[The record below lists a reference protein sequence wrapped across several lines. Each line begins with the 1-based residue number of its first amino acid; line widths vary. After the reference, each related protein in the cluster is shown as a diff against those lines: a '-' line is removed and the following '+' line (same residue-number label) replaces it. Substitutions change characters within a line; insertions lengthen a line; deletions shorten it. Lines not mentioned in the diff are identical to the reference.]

1 MRRFL
6 LILAVFVSLSFPA
19 LAVQPDEV
27 LSNAALEARARG
39 ISKQLRCLVCQ
50 GEDIDE
56 SAAGLARDLRLL
68 VRERL
73 TAGDDDQQVL
83 DFIQT
88 RYGDYVL
95 MKPPVAPRTWILWL
109 TPALMLLGGF
119 AVVWRQMKRSG
130 KEKSAAKGDN
140 A

>member
-1 MRRFL
+1 MKKL
-6 LILAVFVSLSFPA
+6 LAVLIFCLYLPA
-19 LAVQPDEV
+19 AAGAVQPDEV
-27 LSNAALEARARG
+27 LDDPALETRARS

-73 TAGDDDQQVL
+73 KEGDTDAEVL
-83 DFIQT
+83 SFVQA

-95 MKPPVAPRTWILWL
+95 MKPPLAPRTWLLWL
-109 TPALMLLGGF
+109 TPMLVLGGGL
-119 AVVWRQMKRSG
+119 ALVWRLVRPPRRAQGGAS
-130 KEKSAAKGDN
+130 
-140 A
+140 

>member
-1 MRRFL
+1 MMRFL
-6 LILAVFVSLSFPA
+6 SMLAVLMCLSLPA
-19 LAVQPDEV
+19 LAVQPDEI
-27 LSNAALEARARG
+27 LPDAAMEARARV

-73 TAGDDDQQVL
+73 RAGDSDQQVL
-83 DFIQT
+83 DFVQS

-95 MKPPVAPRTWILWL
+95 MKPPVTPRTWLLWL
-109 TPALMLLGGF
+109 TPVLMVLGGF
-119 AVVWRQMKRSG
+119 AVVWRLITRGRKPAQG
-130 KEKSAAKGDN
+130 GAA
-140 A
+140 

>member
-1 MRRFL
+1 MKNLFCVIVLCL
-6 LILAVFVSLSFPA
+6 LFPAAA
-19 LAVQPDEV
+19 LAVQPDEI
-27 LSNAALEARARG
+27 LQDPALEARARV

-73 TAGDDDQQVL
+73 TEGDSDQQVL
-83 DFIQT
+83 SFIQA

-109 TPALMLLGGF
+109 TPVLALLAGF
-119 AVVWRQMKRSG
+119 ALVWRLLRRSLVRRDR
-130 KEKSAAKGDN
+130 A
-140 A
+140 

>member
-1 MRRFL
+1 MIRL
-6 LILAVFVSLSFPA
+6 LSIMAVLVCMSLPA
-19 LAVQPDEV
+19 LAVQPDEI
-27 LSNAALEARARG
+27 LPDAAMEARARV

-73 TAGDDDQQVL
+73 RAGDSDQQVL
-83 DFIQT
+83 DFVQA

-95 MKPPVAPRTWILWL
+95 MKPPVTPRTWLLWL
-109 TPALMLLGGF
+109 TPVLMLLGGF
-119 AVVWRQMKRSG
+119 AVVWRQISRGRKPARDG
-130 KEKSAAKGDN
+130 AA
-140 A
+140 

>member
-1 MRRFL
+1 MKRLICILMLCLFL
-6 LILAVFVSLSFPA
+6 PAAA
-19 LAVQPDEV
+19 LAVQPDEI
-27 LSNAALEARARG
+27 LEDAALESRARV

-56 SAAGLARDLRLL
+56 SGAGLARDLRLL

-73 TAGDDDQQVL
+73 SAGDSDPQVL
-83 DFIQT
+83 SFVQE

-109 TPALMLLGGF
+109 TPLLVLGAGF
-119 AVVWRQMKRSG
+119 AVVWQLVRRG
-130 KEKSAAKGDN
+130 LVRRDRA
-140 A
+140 

>member
-1 MRRFL
+1 MKTVLLALFFCFL
-6 LILAVFVSLSFPA
+6 LPVAAS
-19 LAVQPDEV
+19 AVQPDEI
-27 LSNAALEARARG
+27 LQDPALEARARV

-73 TAGDDDQQVL
+73 TAGDSDAQVL
-83 DFIQT
+83 SFIQA

-95 MKPPVAPRTWILWL
+95 MKPPVAPRTWVLWL
-109 TPALMLLGGF
+109 TPLLVLLAGF
-119 AVVWRQMKRSG
+119 ALVWRLVRHSFVRRDR
-130 KEKSAAKGDN
+130 A
-140 A
+140 

>member
-1 MRRFL
+1 MIRFL
-6 LILAVFVSLSFPA
+6 SALVVFLCLSLPA
-19 LAVQPDEV
+19 AAVQPDEI
-27 LSNAALEARARG
+27 LPDAAMEARARV

-73 TAGDDDQQVL
+73 RAGDSDQQVL
-83 DFIQT
+83 DFVQS

-95 MKPPVAPRTWILWL
+95 MKPPVSPRTWLLWL
-109 TPALMLLGGF
+109 TPALMVLGGF
-119 AVVWRQMKRSG
+119 MVVWRQISRG
-130 KEKSAAKGDN
+130 RRPAREDAA
-140 A
+140 

>member
-1 MRRFL
+1 MIRFL
-6 LILAVFVSLSFPA
+6 LMLAVLVPLSLPA

-27 LSNAALEARARG
+27 LSDAGMEARARV

-73 TAGDDDQQVL
+73 TTGDTDQQVL

-109 TPALMLLGGF
+109 TPVLMVLGGF
-119 AVVWRQMKRSG
+119 GVVWRQIKRSG
-130 KEKSAAKGDN
+130 NAKPTAGGDGI
-140 A
+140 

>member
-1 MRRFL
+1 MMRFL
-6 LILAVFVSLSFPA
+6 SMLAVLMCLSLPA
-19 LAVQPDEV
+19 LAVQPDEI
-27 LSNAALEARARG
+27 LPDAAMEARARV

-73 TAGDDDQQVL
+73 REGDSDQQVL
-83 DFIQT
+83 DFVQS

-95 MKPPVAPRTWILWL
+95 MKPPVTPRTWLLWL
-109 TPALMLLGGF
+109 TPVLMVLGGF
-119 AVVWRQMKRSG
+119 AVVWRQMGHRRKPT
-130 KEKSAAKGDN
+130 
-140 A
+140 

>member
-1 MRRFL
+1 MMRFL
-6 LILAVFVSLSFPA
+6 SMLVVLLCVSLPA
-19 LAVQPDEV
+19 FAVQPDEV
-27 LSNAALEARARG
+27 LPDAAMEARARV

-73 TAGDDDQQVL
+73 TAGDSDQQVL
-83 DFIQT
+83 DFVQS

-95 MKPPVAPRTWILWL
+95 MKPPVTPRTWVLWL

-119 AVVWRQMKRSG
+119 VVVWRQMAHRG
-130 KEKSAAKGDN
+130 RATRRGGSA
-140 A
+140 

>member
-1 MRRFL
+1 MKTVFFALFFCFL
-6 LILAVFVSLSFPA
+6 LPVAA
-19 LAVQPDEV
+19 LAVQPDEI
-27 LSNAALEARARG
+27 LQDPALEARARV

-73 TAGDDDQQVL
+73 TAGDSDAQVL
-83 DFIQT
+83 SFIQA

-95 MKPPVAPRTWILWL
+95 MKPPVTQRTWVLWL
-109 TPALMLLGGF
+109 TPLLALFGGF
-119 AVVWRQMKRSG
+119 VLVWRLVRRSFVRRDR
-130 KEKSAAKGDN
+130 A
-140 A
+140 

>member
-1 MRRFL
+1 MIRFL
-6 LILAVFVSLSFPA
+6 LMLAVLVPLSLPA

-27 LSNAALEARARG
+27 LSDAGMEARARV

-73 TAGDDDQQVL
+73 TAGDTDQQVL

-109 TPALMLLGGF
+109 TPVLMVLGGF
-119 AVVWRQMKRSG
+119 GVVWRQIKRSG
-130 KEKSAAKGDN
+130 DSKSTAGGDGI
-140 A
+140 

>member
-1 MRRFL
+1 MKTVFFALFFCFL
-6 LILAVFVSLSFPA
+6 LPVAA
-19 LAVQPDEV
+19 LAVQPDEI
-27 LSNAALEARARG
+27 LQDPALEARARV

-73 TAGDDDQQVL
+73 TAGDSDAQVL
-83 DFIQT
+83 SFIQA

-95 MKPPVAPRTWILWL
+95 MKPPVAPRTWLLWL
-109 TPALMLLGGF
+109 TPLLVLLGGF
-119 AVVWRQMKRSG
+119 ALVWRLVRRSFVRRDR
-130 KEKSAAKGDN
+130 A
-140 A
+140 

>member
-1 MRRFL
+1 MKTLLCALFFCLFL
-6 LILAVFVSLSFPA
+6 PAVA
-19 LAVQPDEV
+19 LAVQPDEMMQDAV
-27 LSNAALEARARG
+27 LESRARV

-73 TAGDDDQQVL
+73 SAGDSDAQVL
-83 DFIQT
+83 SFVQE

-109 TPALMLLGGF
+109 TPFLVLGAGF
-119 AVVWRQMKRSG
+119 AFVWRLVRRG
-130 KEKSAAKGDN
+130 FVRRDRA
-140 A
+140 

>member
-1 MRRFL
+1 MTRFICML
-6 LILAVFVSLSFPA
+6 MLYLFLPAAA
-19 LAVQPDEV
+19 LAVQPDEI
-27 LSNAALEARARG
+27 LDDPALEARARV

-73 TAGDDDQQVL
+73 SAGDSDADVL
-83 DFIQT
+83 SFIQA

-95 MKPPVAPRTWILWL
+95 MKPPVVPRTWVLWL
-109 TPALMLLGGF
+109 TPLLALGAGF
-119 AVVWRQMKRSG
+119 AVIWRLLRRGSVRRDR
-130 KEKSAAKGDN
+130 A
-140 A
+140 